1 MVLSVHHVYT
11 CLQVKALQP
20 GDKVMSAF
28 TTSCGSCFYCSKG
41 VMSGR
46 VMYVWVL
53 FYMTVLISTVG

>member
-1 MVLSVHHVYT
+1 
-11 CLQVKALQP
+11 
-20 GDKVMSAF
+20 MSAF